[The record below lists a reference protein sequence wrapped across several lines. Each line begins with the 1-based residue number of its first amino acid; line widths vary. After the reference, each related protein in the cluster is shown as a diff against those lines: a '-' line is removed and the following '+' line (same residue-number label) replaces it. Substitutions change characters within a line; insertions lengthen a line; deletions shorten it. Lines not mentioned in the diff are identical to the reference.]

1 MGRLLEASDWD
12 FLLNCS
18 SVNER
23 MKAFHDE
30 LFRMFDHCFP
40 EKKKVIYSESEPFMT
55 GALLKLRRKKN
66 REFNKHRKSPKYIQL
81 ACIMQAGVLNLFLLN
96 YGEIK
101 SYQQLNT
108 K

>member
-1 MGRLLEASDWD
+1 MFGSFLGPFDLFLGQKGVEKKSIETRSFCEDNFLAMGRLLEASDWD

-66 REFNKHRKSPKYIQL
+66 R
-81 ACIMQAGVLNLFLLN
+81 
-96 YGEIK
+96 
-101 SYQQLNT
+101 
-108 K
+108 